1 MARQGCIREGVHGR
15 PPAEVNV
22 TMNYPLW
29 NLFLTMLWL
38 FFWIVLI
45 FLVIRAIMSILRRDD
60 LSGWGKVGWL
70 ALVIL
75 VPYIGV
81 FAYLIVRG
89 ARLAGEQVESANAPQ
104 DAGFRKYESWESRGK
119 QGGEKILG

>member
-15 PPAEVNV
+15 TPAEVNV

-45 FLVIRAIMSILRRDD
+45 FLVIRAIMSILRSDD
-60 LSGWGKVGWL
+60 LSGWGKAGWL
-70 ALVIL
+70 TLVIL

-89 ARLAGEQVESANAPQ
+89 AHLAGEQVERANAPQ
-104 DAGFRKYESWESRGK
+104 DAAFRNYESWESGGK
-119 QGGEKILG
+119 QGG